1 VSVTKQLKMKYVFL
15 FTVLFITNLAKAQR
29 FDLGDQLTPS
39 SSKFKLIGTSSAT
52 GVHSYRYIYPIS
64 EYMFGRKI
72 GDIVI
77 GLKNGVIVTTIYNL
91 IPDAGDIGVPSQIIS
106 LIQSAL
112 PYPLALINEVYGIN
126 IDNTS
131 ISISRTKN
139 AMTFG
144 KDRIMYFSSVK
155 RSLLLNN

>member
-1 VSVTKQLKMKYVFL
+1 VSITKQLKMKYAFL
-15 FTVLFITNLAKAQR
+15 FTVLFITNLANAQR

-39 SSKFKLIGTSSAT
+39 SSKFKSIGISSAT

-64 EYMFGRKI
+64 ENMFGRKI
-72 GDIVI
+72 GDIVV
-77 GLKNGVIVTTIYNL
+77 GLKNGVVVTTIYNL
-91 IPDAGDIGVPSQIIS
+91 VPLAGDIGVPAPIIS

>member
-1 VSVTKQLKMKYVFL
+1 MKYAL
-15 FTVLFITNLAKAQR
+15 LITALLIGNLVNAQR

-39 SSKFKLIGTSSAT
+39 LSKFKLIGISSAT
-52 GVHSYRYIYPIS
+52 GVHTYRYIQPIS
-64 EYMFGRKI
+64 ESMFGRKI

-77 GLKNGVIVTTIYNL
+77 GLKNGVLVTTIYNL
-91 IPDAGDIGVPSQIIS
+91 IPKAGDIGVPNSIVD
-106 LIQSAL
+106 LIQSSL
-112 PYPLALINEVYGIN
+112 PFPLSSIEGGYAIN

-131 ISISRTKN
+131 ISISRSN
-139 AMTFG
+139 NSMTFG

>member
-1 VSVTKQLKMKYVFL
+1 MKNAFL
-15 FTVLFITNLAKAQR
+15 ILALLIANLVNAQR
-29 FDLGDQLTPS
+29 FDLGDKLNPS
-39 SSKFKLIGTSSAT
+39 SNKFKLIGISSAT
-52 GVHSYRYIYPIS
+52 GVRTYRYIQPIS
-64 EYMFGRKI
+64 ESMFGRKI

-77 GLKNGVIVTTIYNL
+77 GLKNGVVVTTIYNL
-91 IPDAGDIGVPSQIIS
+91 IPKTGDNGVPASIVE

-112 PYPLALINEVYGIN
+112 PFPLSSMEDGYGIN

-131 ISISRTKN
+131 ISISRSN
-139 AMTFG
+139 NSMTFG